1 MKSTFNKTAGMLA
14 MLAGLAILAPAFA
27 AQPTEAELRAEA
39 KVTQDEA
46 TATALAKVPQG
57 TVKSVELEK
66 EHGKLVWS
74 FDVAKPGVKGVTEV
88 QVDAITGK
96 IVSLKK
102 ETDAQEAQEATAE
115 AKEAKAAK

>member
-1 MKSTFNKTAGMLA
+1 MISNFNKTAGVLA
-14 MLAGLAILAPAFA
+14 LLAGLAVLAPAFA
-27 AQPTEAELRAEA
+27 AQPSEAELRAQA
-39 KVTQDEA
+39 KVSQDEA

-57 TVKSVELEK
+57 TIKSVELEQ

-74 FDVAKPGVKGVTEV
+74 FDIAKAGTKGVTEIM
-88 QVDAITGK
+88 VDAITGK

-102 ETDAQEAQEATAE
+102 ETDAQEAQEAKGE

>member
-1 MKSTFNKTAGMLA
+1 MKTTFNKTAGLLA
-14 MLAGLAILAPAFA
+14 VLAGLALAAPAFA
-27 AQPTEAELRAEA
+27 AQPTEAELRAQA
-39 KVTQDEA
+39 KVSQDEA

-74 FDVAKPGVKGVTEV
+74 FDIAKPRAKGVTEIM
-88 QVDAITGK
+88 VDAITGK
-96 IVSLKK
+96 VVSVKK
-102 ETDAQEAQEATAE
+102 ETDAQEAQEAQAE